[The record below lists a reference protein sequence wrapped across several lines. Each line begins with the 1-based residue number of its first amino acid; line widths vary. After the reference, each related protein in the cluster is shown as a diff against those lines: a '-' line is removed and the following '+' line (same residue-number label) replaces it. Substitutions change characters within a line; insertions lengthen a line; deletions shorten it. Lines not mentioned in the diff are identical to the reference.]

1 MATPKANY
9 VSSSGTIG
17 SQPLSR
23 KITSQVS
30 DYVTLAYLFMET
42 LISPIINPASWT
54 NPSLRPQTG
63 KDHKRPGG
71 PGGPSDGHGKG
82 GGGGGS
88 GGGGGYGG
96 GNGGGGAGGGG
107 GGFMSMNDLRGGG
120 TVDGCRATCG

>member
-30 DYVTLAYLFMET
+30 DYATLAYLFVET
-42 LISPIINPASWT
+42 LISPIVNPASWT
-54 NPSLRPQTG
+54 NPSIRPSSG
-63 KDHKRPGG
+63 RGSKRPGG
-71 PGGPSDGHGKG
+71 PGGSNDGHGRG

-88 GGGGGYGG
+88 GGGGGGRGG
-96 GNGGGGAGGGG
+96 GGGG
-107 GGFMSMNDLRGGG
+107 GGFMTMTDMRGGG